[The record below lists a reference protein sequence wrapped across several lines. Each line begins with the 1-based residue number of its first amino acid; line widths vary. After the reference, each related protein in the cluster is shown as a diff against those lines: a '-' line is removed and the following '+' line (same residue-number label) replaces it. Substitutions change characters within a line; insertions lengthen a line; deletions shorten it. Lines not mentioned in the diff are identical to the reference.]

1 MPSLSPKLAQ
11 QDPERFG
18 AELIGGLKDRT
29 VYGSNLWEA
38 VVSASLI
45 SEDNLHVDS
54 KTWGSRSN
62 AQRGEVHL
70 GAAAFSEQQR
80 DQLIF
85 NQADIS
91 YEDEVTLRLLH
102 ELGRLFEASR
112 ITADSELIQDL
123 LRTTRAVRSVNQNLG
138 LSAIGSLSFYG
149 ADMKFREDA
158 AELTAMYSFD
168 PSYLKNFLGYVN
180 TAESKPLLNSVGIAT
195 IPGYGNELFNLVEDT
210 IQEGIAR
217 N

>member
-1 MPSLSPKLAQ
+1 MPSLSPELAQ
-11 QDPERFG
+11 QNPERFG
-18 AELIGGLKDRT
+18 FELIGGLKDRS
-29 VYGSNLWEA
+29 VYGSHLWDA
-38 VVSASLI
+38 VVSANLI
-45 SEDNLHVDS
+45 NEDSLHVDS

-62 AQRGEVHL
+62 AQRGEIHL
-70 GAAAFSEQQR
+70 GAGAFSEQQR
-80 DQLIF
+80 EQFIF

-102 ELGRLFEASR
+102 ELGHLFEAGR
-112 ITADSELIQDL
+112 ITADSELMQDL

-158 AELTAMYSFD
+158 AELTSMYTFD

-180 TAESKPLLNSVGIAT
+180 KAESTPLLNSVGIAT
-195 IPGYGNELFNLVEDT
+195 IPGHGDELFKLVENT
-210 IQEGIAR
+210 IQEGIVS
-217 N
+217 